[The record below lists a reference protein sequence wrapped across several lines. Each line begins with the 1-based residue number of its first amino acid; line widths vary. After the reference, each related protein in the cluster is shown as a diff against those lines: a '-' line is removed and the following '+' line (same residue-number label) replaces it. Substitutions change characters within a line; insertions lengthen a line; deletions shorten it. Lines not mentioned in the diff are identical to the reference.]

1 VFAIIQ
7 KLPAGGINL
16 SVIIFQDIYSP
27 KGSVQFGTKLI
38 KYVDLLIKHIDLSS
52 SETLNYLNGWRL
64 VDTNKGI
71 DKKNV
76 SKEVF

>member
-1 VFAIIQ
+1 MIPQ
-7 KLPAGGINL
+7 
-16 SVIIFQDIYSP
+16 

-38 KYVDLLIKHIDLSS
+38 KHVDLLIKHIDLSS
-52 SETLNYLNGWRL
+52 SETLNYINGWRL

-76 SKEVF
+76 SKEEF